1 MRYKMSRKKKATP
14 LVCIVVEDDADRERI
29 DGLLRAT
36 GYRTSVFDSGE
47 AFLRSYHDERIDC
60 LILEEHLPGL
70 SGLRLQCLLADA
82 HIAIPIVFVT
92 ARINAARTQAL
103 AKDAGADP
111 IAWTVSLTPS
121 IDALRVL
128 FFLKEVR
135 REPAQPASAPL

>member
-60 LILEEHLPGL
+60 LILDEHLPGL
-70 SGLRLQCLLADA
+70 SGLRLQSLLADA
-82 HIAIPIVFVT
+82 HIAMPIVFVT
-92 ARINAARTQAL
+92 ARINAVRTQAL
-103 AKDAGADP
+103 AKGALAVLEKPFIDKELLM
-111 IAWTVSLTPS
+111 AVTSALPS
-121 IDALRVL
+121 
-128 FFLKEVR
+128 
-135 REPAQPASAPL
+135 AQVD